1 MKKLVL
7 PALFT
12 ITFGFSQLHVST
24 NSYVYVKGEQLF
36 VGDFGDAN
44 PDINLAGASATDYSL
59 ANNGYIFLRDEGML
73 FQTLS
78 SNPPDNSGLG
88 KISLYQEGTANNYNY
103 NYWGSPVHAPGDP
116 TGFRASQLFDPDV
129 TGDTAPFPAVF
140 TSGSDGTT
148 GNGAGTVDLTIASRW
163 IYTFEATSGYANW
176 NPVGSTGLIKKGLGF
191 TMKGTSGSGNAQRY
205 DFRGVPNSGD
215 IAITIAADQLT
226 LAGNPYPSALDLK
239 RFLVDN
245 SSILDGTIYLWQQDR
260 TVNSHSLIDYIGGYA
275 TYTPG
280 NPADFSDDGI
290 YTDATFLQADATGDS
305 GTGTFVNN
313 DGIVG
318 TPRYAPVGQGFM
330 VKGALSPS
338 GPEAIFSNSQRA
350 FIKETSADDGTIN
363 DNSIFNRTKGQV
375 SLPKEEENRKIEV
388 DNNIEVK
395 AAVRSVLRFGVR
407 ILRESDNSALVKNI
421 VLAFD
426 NNYST
431 DAVDWGTDAL
441 DNSFLENN
449 VYWPIEGDK
458 YIIQSTNFVR
468 EKEIALGFQ
477 LATQTT
483 FEVTLYEKENFDSTM
498 PVYLLDKTTGVYHEI
513 TDKSA
518 SVLKTLEAGNHDER
532 FVITFTNGNDIFQE
546 EEEDDDE
553 EIIVEAGDFE
563 IFHSHFDKQ
572 VVLRNAAQ
580 QGITGIFMY
589 DINGR
594 LLFSDTRE
602 FTQNEITFSTAQL
615 SSGVY
620 IVNVETKDQKN
631 ITKKIAVSN

>member
-24 NSYVYVKGEQLF
+24 DSFIYVKGEQVF
-36 VGDFGDAN
+36 VGDFGDSN
-44 PDINLAGASATDYSL
+44 PDINLAGVSATDYTL

-78 SNPPDNSGLG
+78 SNPPENSGLG

-103 NYWGSPVHAPGDP
+103 NYWGSPVHAPGEP
-116 TGFRASQLFDPDV
+116 TGFRVSQLFDPDV
-129 TGDTAPFPAVF
+129 TGDTAPFPAAF
-140 TSGSDGTT
+140 TSGRDGTT
-148 GNGAGTVDLTIASRW
+148 GDGTGTVDLTIASRW
-163 IYTFEATSGYANW
+163 IFTFEAASGYVNW

-191 TMKGTSGSGNAQRY
+191 TMKGTSGSSNAQRY

-215 IAITIAADQLT
+215 IAVTIAADQLT

-245 SSILDGTIYLWQQDR
+245 TSVLDGFIYLWQQDR
-260 TVNSHSLIDYIGGYA
+260 TVNSHSLVDYIGGYA
-275 TYTPG
+275 TYAPG
-280 NPADFSDDGI
+280 NPGDLGDDGI

-305 GTGTFVNN
+305 GSGSFANT
-313 DGIVG
+313 DGIIG

-330 VKGALSPS
+330 IRGALSPS
-338 GPEAIFSNSQRA
+338 GPEALFTNSQRA
-350 FIKETSADDGTIN
+350 FVKETSTDDGTSN
-363 DNSIFNRTKGQV
+363 DNSIFNRTKGKV
-375 SLPKEEENRKIEV
+375 TLPKEENKKVEV
-388 DNNIEVK
+388 DENIVVK
-395 AAVRSVLRFGVR
+395 APVRSVLRFGVR
-407 ILRESDNSALVKNI
+407 ILRAGNNGALVKNM

-426 NNYST
+426 DNYST

-449 VYWPIEGDK
+449 VYWPIEGEK
-458 YIIQSTNFVR
+458 YVIQSTNFVR
-468 EKEIALGFQ
+468 NKEIALGFE
-477 LATQTT
+477 LASQTT
-483 FEVTLYEKENFDSTM
+483 FEITLYEKENFDSTM
-498 PVYLLDKTTGVYHEI
+498 PIYLLDKLTGIYHEI

-518 SVLKTLEAGNHDER
+518 SVLKTLEAGNHEER
-532 FVITFTNGNDIFQE
+532 FVITFTNGNDILQE
-546 EEEDDDE
+546 DEEDNDE
-553 EIIVEAGDFE
+553 DIIVEAGEFE
-563 IFHSHFDKQ
+563 IFHSHIDKQ

-580 QGITGIFMY
+580 QGITGIYMY

-594 LLFSDTRE
+594 LLYSDTGE
-602 FTQNEITFSTAQL
+602 FTQNEINISTAQL
-615 SSGVY
+615 STGVY
-620 IVNVETKDQKN
+620 IVNVETQNQKN